1 RDRFERFRQRCLHA
15 RRRHGCPDS
24 ECSGD
29 GFAPVARH
37 AARSHRMSERIRVLV
52 VDDSALMRK
61 LIPAILERDS
71 SIEVVGT
78 AMDGAFALRK
88 IEELEPDVVTLDLEM
103 PRMDGLEM
111 LRLIMRSAPLPVI
124 LFSTHSK
131 EGGYATLKALALGA
145 VDFLAKP
152 KDAAAGHL
160 EEIADRLIAKIKV
173 AKHAA
178 KRKLPPV
185 TVKEELP
192 KLAKAS
198 HPALAP
204 RRVIAI
210 GISTGGPNALQ
221 FMLSQIPSD
230 FLSTILVVQ
239 HMPEGFTEMF
249 AKRLDECCPLEVH
262 EARSGDLLLAGRVLI
277 CPGNRHIMVRRMPR
291 GDMAVL
297 SDGPPVNGHRPSA
310 DVLFHSVSQEFGLTA
325 VGVLMTGMGDDGAEG
340 LGAIKAAGGM
350 TIAQSEDTCVV
361 SGMPHAAIIK
371 GYANKIIPLEGV
383 AAFLMSNY
391 GAERNPA
398 DKLEKN
404 DKYDKNEKVEGTPV
418 SSQRS

>member
-1 RDRFERFRQRCLHA
+1 
-15 RRRHGCPDS
+15 
-24 ECSGD
+24 
-29 GFAPVARH
+29 
-37 AARSHRMSERIRVLV
+37 MSERIRVLV

-61 LIPAILERDS
+61 LIPAILARES
-71 SIEVVGT
+71 AIEVVGT
-78 AMDGAFALRK
+78 AMDGAFALKK
-88 IEELEPDVVTLDLEM
+88 IEELQPDVVTLDLDM
-103 PRMDGLEM
+103 PRMDGMET
-111 LRLIMRSAPLPVI
+111 LRLIMRRAPLPVI

-160 EEIADRLIAKIKV
+160 EQIADQLIAKIRV
-173 AKHAA
+173 AKRAA
-178 KRKLPPV
+178 GRKLPAAV
-185 TVKEELP
+185 IEEKPAPKKGTRASLP
-192 KLAKAS
+192 
-198 HPALAP
+198 P
-204 RRVIAI
+204 RRIIAI

-221 FMLSQIPSD
+221 FVLSQIPAE
-230 FLSTILVVQ
+230 FQSTIIVVQ

-249 AKRLDECCPLEVH
+249 AKRLDECCALEVQ

-350 TIAQSEDTCVV
+350 TVAQSEDTCVV
-361 SGMPHAAIIK
+361 SGMPRAAIIK
-371 GYANKIIPLEGV
+371 GYANKIIPLDGV

-391 GAERNPA
+391 GSERNPS
-398 DKLEKN
+398 EKFE
-404 DKYDKNEKVEGTPV
+404 KHDKNEKIERTTV

>member
-1 RDRFERFRQRCLHA
+1 
-15 RRRHGCPDS
+15 
-24 ECSGD
+24 
-29 GFAPVARH
+29 
-37 AARSHRMSERIRVLV
+37 MSERIRVLV

-61 LIPAILERDS
+61 LIPAILARDS

-78 AMDGAFALRK
+78 AMDGAFALKK
-88 IEELEPDVVTLDLEM
+88 IEELQPDVVTLDLEM
-103 PRMDGLEM
+103 PRMDGMET
-111 LRLIMRSAPLPVI
+111 LRLIMRRAPLPVV

-131 EGGYATLKALALGA
+131 EGGYSTFKALALGA

-160 EEIADRLIAKIKV
+160 EDIADQLIAKIKV
-173 AKHAA
+173 AKRAA
-178 KRKLPPV
+178 GRKLPPAV
-185 TVKEELP
+185 VNEEP
-192 KLAKAS
+192 
-198 HPALAP
+198 PALKKGNRAALPP

-221 FMLSQIPSD
+221 FVLSQIPAD

-249 AKRLDECCPLEVH
+249 AKRLDECCALDVH

-277 CPGNRHIMVRRMPR
+277 CPGNRHMMVRRMPR
-291 GDMAVL
+291 GDMAIL

-310 DVLFHSVSQEFGLTA
+310 DVLFHSVAQEFALTA

-361 SGMPHAAIIK
+361 SGMPRAAILK
-371 GYANKIIPLEGV
+371 GYANKIIPLDGLGTYLV
-383 AAFLMSNY
+383 NQY
-391 GAERNPA
+391 GAEKNPA
-398 DKLEKN
+398 EKFEKN
-404 DKYDKNEKVEGTPV
+404 DKNEKNEKNERIPV

>member
-1 RDRFERFRQRCLHA
+1 
-15 RRRHGCPDS
+15 
-24 ECSGD
+24 
-29 GFAPVARH
+29 
-37 AARSHRMSERIRVLV
+37 MSERIRVLV

-61 LIPAILERDS
+61 LIPAILARDS

-78 AMDGAFALRK
+78 AMDGAFALKK
-88 IEELEPDVVTLDLEM
+88 IEELRPDVVTLDLEM

-111 LRLIMRSAPLPVI
+111 LRLIMRRAPLPII

-131 EGGYATLKALALGA
+131 KGGYATLKALALGA

-160 EEIADRLIAKIKV
+160 EEIADQLIAKIKL
-173 AKHAA
+173 AKGAA

-185 TVKEELP
+185 AVNEELP
-192 KLAKAS
+192 GPAKAS
-198 HPALAP
+198 RSALAP
-204 RRVIAI
+204 RRVIAV

-221 FMLSQIPSD
+221 YMLSQIPSD
-230 FLSTILVVQ
+230 FLSTIVVVQ

-262 EARSGDLLLAGRVLI
+262 EARSGDLLLAGRVLV
-277 CPGNRHIMVRRMPR
+277 CPGNRHMMVRRMPR
-291 GDMAVL
+291 GDMVVL

-310 DVLFHSVSQEFGLTA
+310 DVLFHSVAQEFSLLS
-325 VGVLMTGMGDDGAEG
+325 VGVLMTGMGEDGAEG

-350 TIAQSEDTCVV
+350 TIAQSEDSCVV
-361 SGMPHAAIIK
+361 SGMPRAAILK
-371 GYANKIIPLEGV
+371 GYANKVIPLEGLGT
-383 AAFLMSNY
+383 FLANHY
-391 GAERNPA
+391 GAEKNSA
-398 DKLEKN
+398 DKDLGEKLEKES
-404 DKYDKNEKVEGTPV
+404 EKIPV